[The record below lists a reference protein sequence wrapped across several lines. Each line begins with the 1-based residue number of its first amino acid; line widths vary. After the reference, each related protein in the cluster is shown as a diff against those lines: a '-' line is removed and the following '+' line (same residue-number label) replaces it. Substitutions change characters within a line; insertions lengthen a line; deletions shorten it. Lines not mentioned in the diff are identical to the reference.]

1 MFCNSYDMTPAK
13 KYYPTKISLE
23 SYDISD
29 LRSDD
34 STDEDEAPK
43 KKVPTWALGMINI
56 LYIEH
61 FWPFNQ
67 TEYIEFLK
75 LFDDFLDG
83 WNLFLLSLQTLFI

>member
-1 MFCNSYDMTPAK
+1 MTPAK

-43 KKVPTWALGMINI
+43 KKVPTWALGMIN
-56 LYIEH
+56 
-61 FWPFNQ
+61 FFF
-67 TEYIEFLK
+67 T
-75 LFDDFLDG
+75 
-83 WNLFLLSLQTLFI
+83 

>member
-1 MFCNSYDMTPAK
+1 MTPAK

-43 KKVPTWALGMINI
+43 KKVPTWALGMINFSF
-56 LYIEH
+56 YIEH
-61 FWPFNQ
+61 FQPFNQ
-67 TEYIEFLK
+67 AEYIEFLM
-75 LFDDFLDG
+75 LFDNFLDG
-83 WNLFLLSLQTLFI
+83 

>member
-1 MFCNSYDMTPAK
+1 MTPDK
-13 KYYPTKISLE
+13 KYYTTKISLE

-61 FWPFNQ
+61 F
-67 TEYIEFLK
+67 
-75 LFDDFLDG
+75 
-83 WNLFLLSLQTLFI
+83 

>member
-1 MFCNSYDMTPAK
+1 MTPAK

-43 KKVPTWALGMINI
+43 KKVPTWALGMIN
-56 LYIEH
+56 
-61 FWPFNQ
+61 F
-67 TEYIEFLK
+67 FLHRT
-75 LFDDFLDG
+75 
-83 WNLFLLSLQTLFI
+83 LSAI

>member
-1 MFCNSYDMTPAK
+1 MTPAK

-43 KKVPTWALGMINI
+43 KKVPTWALGMIN
-56 LYIEH
+56 
-61 FWPFNQ
+61 FF
-67 TEYIEFLK
+67 FLHRT
-75 LFDDFLDG
+75 
-83 WNLFLLSLQTLFI
+83 LSAI

>member
-61 FWPFNQ
+61 F
-67 TEYIEFLK
+67 
-75 LFDDFLDG
+75 
-83 WNLFLLSLQTLFI
+83 